1 MPMEQ
6 ARCPECGSPV
16 GGANH
21 TAVAGV
27 TRAED
32 MERAFGQMRVG

>member
-6 ARCPECGSPV
+6 ARCTECGSPV

-27 TRAED
+27 RRADD
-32 MERAFGQMRVG
+32 MEMAFGQMGIR